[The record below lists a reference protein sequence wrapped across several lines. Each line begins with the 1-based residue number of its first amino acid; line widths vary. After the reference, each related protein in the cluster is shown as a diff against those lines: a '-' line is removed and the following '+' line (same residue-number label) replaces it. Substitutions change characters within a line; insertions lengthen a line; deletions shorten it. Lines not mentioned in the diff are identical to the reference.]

1 MQRRDRRHGPA
12 QLAAADTFNI
22 EITGG
27 LEADE
32 RVYLNPVQSDVAAAR
47 Q

>member
-12 QLAAADTFNI
+12 QLAADTFNI

-27 LEADE
+27 LEVDE